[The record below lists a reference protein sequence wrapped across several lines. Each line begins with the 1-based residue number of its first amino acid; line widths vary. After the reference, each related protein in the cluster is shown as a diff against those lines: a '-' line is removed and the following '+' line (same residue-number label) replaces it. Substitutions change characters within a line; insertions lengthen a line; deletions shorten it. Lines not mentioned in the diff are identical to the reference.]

1 MCKISVVTPSY
12 NQASY
17 LEQTIKSVLSQDY
30 PNLEYIIIDGGS
42 TDGSLDIIKK
52 YSKYIHYWISEKD
65 NGQSHAINKGFKIA
79 TGDIYAWLNSD
90 DYYNPDTLNYVSN
103 QLKNSINSTSWL
115 IGGTERVDKNGN
127 VLFIRYPPSKIDLI
141 NTLSW
146 PKNWFPQQ
154 STFWTKKM
162 WEKAG
167 PLNEK
172 LHYVMDYSLWLSM
185 LSYSKPI
192 TTQNIL
198 SNYRLHNKAKGS
210 VDRLA
215 PFKETLQVVNSH
227 IESNKYLK
235 ESLFV
240 RLKIFKDNFIS
251 YFFLAVK
258 NQKYLTAIKIIVITL
273 QETYNFYKK
282 RS

>member
-198 SNYRLHNKAKGS
+198 SNYRLHNKAKCS

>member
-90 DYYNPDTLNYVSN
+90 DYYNPDTLKYVSN
-103 QLKNSINSTSWL
+103 KLKNSTNSPSWL
-115 IGGTERVDKNGN
+115 IGGTERVDRNGN
-127 VLFIRYPPSKIDLI
+127 VLYVRYPPSNIDLI

-154 STFWTKKM
+154 STFWTKNM
-162 WEKAG
+162 WVKAG
-167 PLNEK
+167 PLNEN

-198 SNYRLHNKAKGS
+198 SNYRLHNKAKYS

-240 RLKIFKDNFIS
+240 RFKILKDNSIS
-251 YFFLAVK
+251 YFFIAVK
-258 NQKYLTAIKIIVITL
+258 NQKYLTAIKIIIITL

>member
-17 LEQTIKSVLSQDY
+17 LEQTIKSVLLQDY

-185 LSYSKPI
+185 LFYSKPK

-198 SNYRLHNKAKGS
+198 SNYRLHKEAKCS
-210 VDRLA
+210 KDRIS
-215 PFKETLQVVNSH
+215 PYKETIWVVNTH
-227 IESNKYLK
+227 IESKKFLRT
-235 ESLFV
+235 SLTI
-240 RLKIFKDNFIS
+240 RLKILTDNFIS
-251 YFFLAVK
+251 YFVIALK
-258 NQKYLTAIKIIVITL
+258 NQKYLAAIKIIIITL
-273 QETYNFYKK
+273 NETYNFYKK